1 MQRRHMLRQRA
12 SGGHARLGDRH
23 GQQHPRRHAAFLAA
37 FAGRKAMWWIYFSF
51 TAQAASEAISH
62 AKDPGA
68 VARAAYT

>member
-1 MQRRHMLRQRA
+1 
-12 SGGHARLGDRH
+12 
-23 GQQHPRRHAAFLAA
+23 
-37 FAGRKAMWWIYFSF
+37 MWWIYFSF